1 MKYKIIGDSSC
12 DVTDAMRE
20 VMNIELVPLTLEV
33 DGIRYVDNDELDVA
47 NYLEK
52 ANSSSMVPK
61 SSCPSPDDYM
71 KAIEGEEEAVFI
83 ITLSSELSGSYGSA
97 MLAKSMFQEKQPE
110 KKIHVF
116 DSRSAVSAE
125 VLIALK
131 VQECIE
137 AGMEFEEIVKI
148 GEKFRE
154 EMQTIFV
161 LEKIDHL
168 QKAGRMSKMKATIA
182 NVLKIKLILQAT
194 DKGEI
199 DLVSQARGTKKA
211 IDKMIQTIG
220 ELGTVTKDKVIVVAH
235 CQAQE
240 RGEQVKEK
248 IQELYDFKEVI
259 LIAMKGLSSNY
270 ANIGGIVIA
279 Y

>member
-97 MLAKSMFQEKQPE
+97 MLA
-110 KKIHVF
+110 
-116 DSRSAVSAE
+116 VSAE

-199 DLVSQARGTKKA
+199 DLVSQARGTKKV

>member
-33 DGIRYVDNDELDVA
+33 DGVRYIDDDDLDVA
-47 NYLEK
+47 NYLQK
-52 ANSSSMVPK
+52 ANASSNVPK

-71 KAIEGEEEAVFI
+71 KAIEGEEEGVFI

-97 MLAKSMFQEKQPE
+97 MLAKTMVQEKNPN

-116 DSRSAVSAE
+116 DSRSAASGE
-125 VLIALK
+125 VIIALI
-131 VQECIE
+131 VQQYIE
-137 AGMEFEEIVKI
+137 EGKRFEEIVEL
-148 GEKFRE
+148 GEKYRRD
-154 EMQTIFV
+154 MQTLFV

-182 NVLKIKLILQAT
+182 NMLHIKLILQAN
-194 DKGEI
+194 DRGEI

-211 IDKMIQTIG
+211 IDKMIRSIG
-220 ELGTVTKDKVIVVAH
+220 ELGTVTKDKAIVVAH

-248 IQELYDFKEVI
+248 IQELYEFKEVV
-259 LIAMKGLSSNY
+259 LVAMKGLSSNY

>member
-12 DVTDAMRE
+12 DISDAMRQE
-20 VMNIELVPLTLEV
+20 MSIELVPLTLEV
-33 DGIRYVDNDELDVA
+33 DGVRYVDDDTLDVA
-47 NYLEK
+47 YYMQK
-52 ANSSSMVPK
+52 ANASSTVPK

-71 KAIEGEEEAVFI
+71 QAMAGEEDGVFV

-97 MLAKSMFQEKQPE
+97 MLAKTMVQEKKPE
-110 KKIHVF
+110 KKIHIIN
-116 DSRSAVSAE
+116 SRSACSGEA
-125 VLIALK
+125 LLALK
-131 VQECIE
+131 LYECTQSN
-137 AGMEFEEIVKI
+137 MEFEDIVEEI
-148 GEKFRE
+148 EAFRDA
-154 EMQTIFV
+154 MQTVFV
-161 LEKIDHL
+161 LERIDHL

-182 NVLKIKLILQAT
+182 NMLHIKLILRAT

-211 IDKMIQTIG
+211 IDKMIKSIG
-220 ELGTVTKDKVIVVAH
+220 EIGTVTKDKVVVIAH

-240 RGEQVKEK
+240 RGEQVREK
-248 IQELYDFKEVI
+248 VQELYEFKEVI
-259 LIAMKGLSSNY
+259 LVAMRGLSSNY